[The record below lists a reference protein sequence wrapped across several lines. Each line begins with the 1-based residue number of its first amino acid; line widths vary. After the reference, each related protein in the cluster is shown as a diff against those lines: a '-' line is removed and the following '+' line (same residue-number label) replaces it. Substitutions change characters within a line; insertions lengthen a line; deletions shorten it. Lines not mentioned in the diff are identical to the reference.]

1 MKVTGKIVVGLSIA
15 LSILITSA
23 CGTKLAVPQI
33 DSKLVEQEQRKQ
45 KLLYIKKHID
55 RSKRLARVS
64 FPLIT
69 ANREFCEQSV
79 FRYGFHF
86 ISPKIFPENY
96 RQTVSSLYGDQWTI
110 FEVTPGSPMA
120 KAGVIEGSKI
130 LRINEKKDLEDLE
143 DVNEAMGSK
152 PRSKFE
158 LIDPEGVRSVF
169 EVDAVQVCDMPINIM
184 ENSMINAFA
193 DGSQISVTTGMMR
206 FLEDNELALVIGH
219 EMAHNTLG
227 HLTRSRT
234 NQIMGGFAG
243 LLLDVAAAA
252 AGVNT
257 QAAGMRAG
265 MQAGQQAYSKE
276 FELEADYLGVY
287 FAARSGYDVTDAA
300 NMWRKMAQE
309 SHGQTNEAAIYSSTH
324 PGSAERFVKIEAA
337 LQEVQDKL
345 ARKESLRPE
354 QKK

>member
-1 MKVTGKIVVGLSIA
+1 MKAMGTFVFGIA
-15 LSILITSA
+15 IASSILMASA

-33 DSKLVEQEQRKQ
+33 DSKLVEQEQKKQ
-45 KLLYIKKHID
+45 KLLYIKKTLD
-55 RSKRLARVS
+55 RSKRIARVS

-69 ANREFCEQSV
+69 ANREFCEQNV

-86 ISPKIFPENY
+86 ISPKMFNENY
-96 RQTVSSLYGDQWTI
+96 RQTVLNFYGDQLTI
-110 FEVTPGSPMA
+110 IDVTPGSPME
-120 KAGVIEGSKI
+120 KAGVAEGSKI
-130 LRINEKKDLEDLE
+130 LKINKKDFEHLE
-143 DVNEAMGSK
+143 DVNEALGSK
-152 PRSKFE
+152 SRSRFE
-158 LIDPEGVRSVF
+158 LIDPEGVRSVV
-169 EVDAVQVCDMPINIM
+169 EVAAVQVCDMPINIM
-184 ENSMINAFA
+184 ENSEINAFA
-193 DGSQISVTTGMMR
+193 DGSQIFVTTGMMR
-206 FLEDNELALVIGH
+206 FLEDDELALVIGH

-234 NQIMGGFAG
+234 NQIIGGFAG
-243 LLLDVAAAA
+243 LLLDVVAAA

-257 QAAGMRAG
+257 QTAGMRAG

-287 FAARSGYDVTDAA
+287 FAARAGSDVTDAA

-337 LQEVQDKL
+337 MQEVQDKL
-345 ARKESLRPE
+345 ARKEPLMPA